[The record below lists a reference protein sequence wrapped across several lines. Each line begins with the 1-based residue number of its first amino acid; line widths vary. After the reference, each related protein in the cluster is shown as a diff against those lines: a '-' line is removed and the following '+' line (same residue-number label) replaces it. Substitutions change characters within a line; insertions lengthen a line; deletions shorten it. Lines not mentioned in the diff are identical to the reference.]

1 MAGHIRVG
9 QVVRITHAYGRGVM
23 RGAIRYM
30 HSEGQRWTFVGGKA
44 GDLDSLRCRGVEGL
58 LLQVGEPAEQ
68 QVAELALPAVNIS
81 SVPKTHVVPHVG
93 VDNVAVG
100 AMAAEHLLERGF
112 EHFAFAGGWS
122 AGYRE
127 QRLGGFTD
135 HLRREGVSDVHVWTS
150 DREPGPQT
158 IPDGVHHR
166 EEDDLGAWLRRLPRP
181 VGLLAVH
188 DRFGV
193 ELIELCNEL
202 DIDVPG
208 EIAVVGVDNDDLAC
222 ELSFPPLSSVM
233 TSAEQVGYAAA
244 ETLDRFMQ
252 RGPEAMEGFE
262 DIHIPPIRVAVRASS
277 DTFAMDDEMVHAA
290 VRWIGEHADEP
301 ISVEDV
307 VTALDVNRRT
317 LEMRVR
323 KALGRTPLSEIHRQ
337 HIQRAKSILAD
348 TEIAIAQVSEQA
360 GFRSPQRFAVV
371 FSRETGMTPS
381 EYRKQYRPVL
391 P

>member
-1 MAGHIRVG
+1 
-9 QVVRITHAYGRGVM
+9 
-23 RGAIRYM
+23 
-30 HSEGQRWTFVGGKA
+30 
-44 GDLDSLRCRGVEGL
+44 
-58 LLQVGEPAEQ
+58 
-68 QVAELALPAVNIS
+68 
-81 SVPKTHVVPHVG
+81 
-93 VDNVAVG
+93 
-100 AMAAEHLLERGF
+100 
-112 EHFAFAGGWS
+112 
-122 AGYRE
+122 
-127 QRLGGFTD
+127 
-135 HLRREGVSDVHVWTS
+135 
-150 DREPGPQT
+150 
-158 IPDGVHHR
+158 VHHR

-307 VTALDVNRRT
+307 VTALNVNRRT

-348 TEIAIAQVSEQA
+348 TEIPVGQVSEQA

>member
-1 MAGHIRVG
+1 M
-9 QVVRITHAYGRGVM
+9 RGV
-23 RGAIRYM
+23 IRYT
-30 HSEGQRWTFVGGKA
+30 HSAGLRWRFIEAGSNEIDQFARGGV
-44 GDLDSLRCRGVEGL
+44 DGL
-58 LLQVGEPAEQ
+58 LVQVGPDAE
-68 QVAELALPAVNIS
+68 ERIRGMGLPAVNIS
-81 SVPKTHVVPHVG
+81 SVPRAHVIPHVG

-112 EHFAFAGGWS
+112 GHFAFAGGWT

-127 QRLGGFTD
+127 QRLKGFVTRLREAGFGGVAVWSTD
-135 HLRREGVSDVHVWTS
+135 RRPAVYSGMDGVSSH
-150 DREPGPQT
+150 
-158 IPDGVHHR
+158 
-166 EEDDLGAWLRRLPRP
+166 EEEQLRAWVMELPKP
-181 VGLLAVH
+181 TGLLCVH

-193 ELIELCNEL
+193 ELIALCDELG
-202 DIDVPG
+202 IDVPG
-208 EIAVVGVDNDDLAC
+208 EIAFVGVDNNDLAC
-222 ELSFPPLSSVM
+222 EMSSPTLSSVM
-233 TSAEQVGYAAA
+233 TSSEQVGFAAA
-244 ETLDRFMQ
+244 EQLDRFMR
-252 RGPEAMEGFE
+252 RGPEAME
-262 DIHIPPIRVAVRASS
+262 DCPSIHIPPIRVAVRESS

-290 VRWIGEHADEP
+290 MRWISDHAGEP